1 MMAAGFLW
9 AALGCLAVGL
19 MIGWCGVA
27 GFLLPILF
35 VQVYGLPVS
44 GSLFISFVCFAVS
57 GVIGSLNYARR
68 GELAL
73 RPAVILGMGSLLG
86 GLAGAALGTMMSAET
101 ARTALYLVVL
111 ASGCAIAVRELRTKA
126 EKKDTGMPAGPALFA
141 LGVAAAVLCAACGAG
156 GPVLVMPLLVALG
169 TPAKLAVGTALFD
182 SVFIALPAIVVYG
195 AQSDVAGLL
204 SLLLVSAAS
213 HALGVFVGSMTA
225 RHVPQMLLKR
235 GVAVFSIVF
244 AIYKLFL

>member
-1 MMAAGFLW
+1 MMAAGFIW
-9 AALGCLAVGL
+9 AALGCFAVGL

-57 GVIGSLNYARR
+57 GAIGSLNYARR
-68 GELAL
+68 GELAF
-73 RPAVILGMGSLLG
+73 RPAMALGAGSLLG
-86 GLAGAALGTMMSAET
+86 GLAGAALGTLLSADI
-101 ARTALYLVVL
+101 AKTALYLVVL
-111 ASGCAIAVRELRTKA
+111 FSGCAIALRELRPGSTQK
-126 EKKDTGMPAGPALFA
+126 ETGMPSALALAA
-141 LGVAAAVLCAACGAG
+141 LGFFTAVLCAACGAG

-182 SVFIALPAIVVYG
+182 SVFIAPPAIAVYG
-195 AQSDVAGLL
+195 VRSDASTLL
-204 SLLLVSAAS
+204 PLLLVSASS
-213 HALGVFVGSMTA
+213 HALGVFAGSTTA
-225 RHVPQMLLKR
+225 RYVPQRLLKR

-244 AIYKLFL
+244 SIYKLFL